1 MKVLCENPS
10 NLQGQKSLTLENA
23 HFHVGQANELTILEM
38 ALNGSI
44 KRSFYF
50 QKRSSNT
57 L

>member
-1 MKVLCENPS
+1 MMKVLCENVPS

-38 ALNGSI
+38 ALNGSF

-50 QKRSSNT
+50 
-57 L
+57 

>member
-23 HFHVGQANELTILEM
+23 HFHVGQANELILEM

-44 KRSFYF
+44 KRSFCF
-50 QKRSSNT
+50 
-57 L
+57 